1 MIAARPELVR
11 NTTTEG
17 VAAEEEGHH
26 MGSDI
31 EPYSSATEML
41 AALRRSDVSSV
52 ELVEMHIARIES
64 ADGELNAIPVR
75 TPERAR
81 EAAKRADE
89 ARAAGRDA
97 ALLGLPIT
105 LKESTQVAGLPQSAG
120 IEPFRDY
127 QPAGD
132 GPAARR
138 VFAAGACLLG
148 KTNIPVALG
157 DWQADSPIYG
167 RTNNPW
173 DRERTPGGST
183 GGGAAALA
191 AGMTPLEIGSDIGGS
206 IRVPAAYCGVYGHRP
221 SETAVPQP
229 GAFPLADIANAG
241 VVMGVQGP
249 LARSAV
255 DLELLFDILIGPVDG
270 EDVAWRIE
278 LPAAR
283 GERLSD
289 FRVAIMPPLSLV
301 QPSSA
306 MQAKIDELA
315 SFLSQAG
322 AKVDKA
328 MPNVDHDAYFSDYLS
343 VLMVITSLGQS
354 PGERRSRADEYDKRG
369 DVAFSAMARGLTL
382 DAADYI
388 AMLGRRELAR
398 SAWRRFFA
406 DWDVL
411 ICPTA
416 LDAPFAHQ
424 SGPMDDREL
433 PVDDRSVPY
442 MLNIVFPMWAIF
454 AGQPA
459 TAFPAGLDPAGLP
472 LGLQAMGPYLE
483 DRTTLKFAQLLEHDW
498 YGFERPPGY

>member
-1 MIAARPELVR
+1 
-11 NTTTEG
+11 
-17 VAAEEEGHH
+17 

-31 EPYSSATEML
+31 ELYSSATEML
-41 AALRRSDVSSV
+41 AALRRRDVSSV
-52 ELVEMHIARIES
+52 ELVGMHIARIETT
-64 ADGELNAIPVR
+64 DEDLNAIPVR
-75 TPERAR
+75 TPDRAL
-81 EAAKRADE
+81 EAARRADE
-89 ARAAGRDA
+89 SRAAGRDA
-97 ALLGLPIT
+97 PLLGLPIT

-120 IEPFRDY
+120 MEPFRNY

-132 GPAARR
+132 GPLARR
-138 VFAAGACLLG
+138 VFDAGACLLG

-157 DWQADSPIYG
+157 DWQANSPIYG

-221 SETAVPQP
+221 SETAVPRA
-229 GAFPLADIANAG
+229 GAFPLADLPNAG
-241 VVMGVQGP
+241 FVMGVQGP

-255 DLELLFDILIGPVDG
+255 DLELLFDVVIGAVEG
-270 EDVAWRIE
+270 EDVAWRLE

-301 QPSSA
+301 EPSSA
-306 MQAKIDELA
+306 MQAKVEELA
-315 SFLSQAG
+315 SFLSRAG
-322 AKVDKA
+322 AKVDRA
-328 MPNVDHDAYFSDYLS
+328 MPDVDHDEYFSDYVS
-343 VLMVITSLGQS
+343 TLMIITSQGQS
-354 PGERRSRADEYDKRG
+354 AAERRARADESEKRG
-369 DVAFSAMARGLTL
+369 DPAGVAMARGLTS

-388 AMLGRRELAR
+388 AILGRREKAR
-398 SAWRRFFA
+398 QAWRAFFA

-416 LDAPFAHQ
+416 LDAPFVHQ
-424 SGPMDDREL
+424 SGPQDDRVL
-433 PVDDRSVPY
+433 QIDDRSVPY
-442 MLNIVFPMWAIF
+442 LLNIVYPMWAIF

-459 TAFPAGLDPAGLP
+459 TAFPAGLNDAGLP
-472 LGLQAMGPYLE
+472 LGLQAVGPYLE
-483 DRTTLKFAQLLEHDW
+483 DRTTLKFAQLLEQEWHS
-498 YGFERPPGY
+498 FQRPPGY

>member
-1 MIAARPELVR
+1 MEK
-11 NTTTEG
+11 EG
-17 VAAEEEGHH
+17 RH

-64 ADGELNAIPVR
+64 TDDELNAIPVR
-75 TPERAR
+75 TPERAL
-81 EAAKRADE
+81 EAARRADE
-89 ARAAGRDA
+89 ARAGGEEA

-120 IEPFRDY
+120 MEPFRGY

-132 GPAARR
+132 GPPARR

-167 RTNNPW
+167 RTCNPW
-173 DRERTPGGST
+173 DRECTPGGST
-183 GGGAAALA
+183 GGGGAALA
-191 AGMTPLEIGSDIGGS
+191 AGMTPLEVGSDIGGS

-221 SETAVPQP
+221 SETAIPRP
-229 GAFPLADIANAG
+229 GAFPLADMPNPG

-255 DLELLFDILIGPVDG
+255 DLELLFDVLIGPVDG

-306 MQAKIDELA
+306 MQAKVEELA
-315 SFLSQAG
+315 SFVSQAG
-322 AKVDKA
+322 AKVDEA
-328 MPNVDHDAYFSDYLS
+328 MPDVDHDAYYSDYLS
-343 VLMVITSLGQS
+343 VLMVITSLGRS
-354 PGERRSRADEYDKRG
+354 SAERRARADEYEERG
-369 DVAFSAMARGLTL
+369 DMAFGAMARGLTL

-388 AMLGRRELAR
+388 SMLGRRERAR

-411 ICPTA
+411 LCPTA
-416 LDAPFAHQ
+416 LDAPFQHQ
-424 SGPMDDREL
+424 SGPMDDRVL
-433 PVDDRSVPY
+433 PVDDRSVRY
-442 MLNIVFPMWAIF
+442 QLNIVYPMWAIF

-459 TAFPAGLDPAGLP
+459 TAFPAGRNATGLP
-472 LGLQAMGPYLE
+472 LGLQVIGPYLE
-483 DRTTLKFAQLLEHDW
+483 DRTTLKFAQLLEREW
-498 YGFERPPGY
+498 QGFERPPGY